1 MKAKLEK
8 IKRELSCINPNVKQP
23 ARKPEVFD
31 AAVLES
37 IGSHN
42 LSQEETPTTPRIR
55 HLNEDG
61 EYEWETHDLES
72 WTSIISNIY

>member
-1 MKAKLEK
+1 MDEMKAKLEK
-8 IKRELSCINPNVKQP
+8 MKRELSCINPNVKQP

-37 IGSHN
+37 IGSYI
-42 LSQEETPTTPRIR
+42 SQEETPTTPRIR

-61 EYEWETHDLES
+61 EYE
-72 WTSIISNIY
+72 